1 MTTFSQSPKI
11 QKGAIMVIDPQNPQ
25 SSSIVFQYNP
35 DTMTR
40 SLKAQTAGTESANRT
55 EPMRLKGAPIET
67 ISLSVEIDASDQLEG
82 GMGIASEMG
91 IYPQLSALEMLIYP
105 PSSVVIA
112 NADLIAAG
120 TIELVPPE
128 APMTLFMWGANR
140 ILPVRLTDF
149 SITEEA
155 YDVNLNPL
163 RAKVSLNLRVLSY
176 NDLPRDNPGYNFF
189 MAHQVAKEAMARIGM
204 IGSTSVAASAA
215 SAPAPNTSGSISF
228 SVSGSFKVG

>member
-40 SLKAQTAGTESANRT
+40 SLKAQTSGTESANHT

-67 ISLSVEIDASDQLEG
+67 ISLSVEIDAADQLEG
-82 GMGIASEMG
+82 GPGIASEMG

-112 NADLIAAG
+112 NADLVAAG

-149 SITEEA
+149 SIAEEA

-163 RAKVSLNLRVLSY
+163 RAKVTLNLRVLSY

-189 MAHQVAKEAMARIGM
+189 LAHQVAKEAMAKIGM
-204 IGSTSVAASAA
+204 IGSASAVVA
-215 SAPAPNTSGSISF
+215 SAPAPSASGSVSF